1 VLYQKENNMKKI
13 ELLYSSGSV
22 DLEIING
29 VEKRL
34 KLTFPKKYV
43 EHICRNGH
51 SGLIRDTF
59 DFKNVYEANY
69 IWTYKIKNGVDI
81 RDFSF
86 HSYEAALFYNT
97 EMEAFQDFDVYGYE
111 YVIGFGCSA
120 NGDHICFDYRHDPN
134 TDEPKV
140 VLMFHD
146 AYDDVTNKMLI
157 CPVADSFEA
166 FMDSLYEYK
175 DEE

>member
-1 VLYQKENNMKKI
+1 MKKVN
-13 ELLYSSGSV
+13 LLYSSGSV
-22 DLEIING
+22 GLEIING

-34 KLTFPKKYV
+34 KLRFSKKYV
-43 EHICRNGH
+43 EHICQNGH
-51 SGLIRDTF
+51 SGLTRDTF
-59 DFKNVYEANY
+59 DFKNIYEANY
-69 IWTYKIKNGVDI
+69 IWSYTIKNGIDT
-81 RDFSF
+81 RDFGF
-86 HSYEAALFYNT
+86 YSYKPTLHYLTQIENSQNFDIYGHEYLVAFGNT
-97 EMEAFQDFDVYGYE
+97 
-111 YVIGFGCSA
+111 A
-120 NGDHICFDYRHDPN
+120 NGDYVCFDYRHDPN

-157 CPVADSFEA
+157 CPVAESFEA